1 MAKIEETI
9 LAISF
14 SFPHKVEQGRASY
27 MQRSS
32 FHSTTVQRGRRNKIP
47 YVPFEALKAR
57 DLRLEPVPHFCI
69 SYPFSATHGQ
79 KRKISRALRK
89 KHLGFYTSS
98 SRECTRCELQTLEMK
113 FPRVC
118 LRLERSE
125 TLAQTGTAITTRMKK
140 SQVFTRATLFTYDV
154 YCLLFYFNTI

>member
-1 MAKIEETI
+1 MASRSKRNNSQFGFEEPTP
-9 LAISF
+9 ISAPAL
-14 SFPHKVEQGRASY
+14 SLSL
-27 MQRSS
+27 SL
-32 FHSTTVQRGRRNKIP
+32 HSMVR
-47 YVPFEALKAR
+47 
-57 DLRLEPVPHFCI
+57 
-69 SYPFSATHGQ
+69 

-98 SRECTRCELQTLEMK
+98 SRECTRCELQTQEMK

-140 SQVFTRATLFTYDV
+140 S
-154 YCLLFYFNTI
+154 

>member
-1 MAKIEETI
+1 MAKIEEII

-57 DLRLEPVPHFCI
+57 DSRLEPVPHLCLPPI
-69 SYPFSATHGQ
+69 PPQSMVRRSKQ
-79 KRKISRALRK
+79 SKALRK

-98 SRECTRCELQTLEMK
+98 SSECTRCELQTLEMK
-113 FPRVC
+113 FPKVC

-140 SQVFTRATLFTYDV
+140 SQVFRRATLFILFD
-154 YCLLFYFNTI
+154 CLLFYFNTF

>member
-1 MAKIEETI
+1 MAKIEDSI

-32 FHSTTVQRGRRNKIP
+32 FHSTTVHRGRRNKIP

-57 DLRLEPVPHFCI
+57 NFRLEPVSHLCLP
-69 SYPFSATHGQ
+69 PFSLHPWLVEVKSQSVA
-79 KRKISRALRK
+79 K
-89 KHLGFYTSS
+89 KNLGFYTSS

-125 TLAQTGTAITTRMKK
+125 TLAQTGTAISTRMRK
-140 SQVFTRATLFTYDV
+140 SQVFKRATLFTYCV
-154 YCLLFYFNTI
+154 

>member
-32 FHSTTVQRGRRNKIP
+32 FHSTTVHRGRRNKIP
-47 YVPFEALKAR
+47 YVPFEALKAQ
-57 DLRLEPVPHFCI
+57 DQGLRRCLILVSLTLPLQSMVRR
-69 SYPFSATHGQ
+69 SKQS
-79 KRKISRALRK
+79 KALRK

-98 SRECTRCELQTLEMK
+98 SRECTRCELQTQEMK

-140 SQVFTRATLFTYDV
+140 SQVFNRATLFTYDV
-154 YCLLFYFNTI
+154 YCLLFYFNTF